1 MREFFAIRIDSKW
14 KHLFYPFHK
23 GRHLEDVWSL
33 DIDTSGNWF
42 RWTRFLYRVLHK
54 LGMPLFYGWQYKRFY
69 SKEEIRN
76 SRFFQIFPSRIFEPE
91 GEECG
96 TIYDD
101 STSCPLCGSG
111 AKQLSPL
118 ILKRY
123 SIPRA
128 DMAMTIADGDEI
140 IVSERFVKIVKE
152 QGLSGMIFLPV
163 YSALKEGHKIKYYQ
177 ISSRYYMDI
186 SPRTVFGINPFD
198 LSEVDPPRTF
208 TRWRKDGTMYKENF
222 PGKIYKCPNGDNMGL
237 NLLSEA
243 YIKSSTILDG
253 LDFFASR
260 QTVGTRQGV
269 IRPRHLLFCSN
280 RMMRLIKENGL
291 KGFQFE
297 KAHVEN
303 E

>member
-1 MREFFAIRIDSKW
+1 
-14 KHLFYPFHK
+14 
-23 GRHLEDVWSL
+23 
-33 DIDTSGNWF
+33 
-42 RWTRFLYRVLHK
+42 
-54 LGMPLFYGWQYKRFY
+54 
-69 SKEEIRN
+69 
-76 SRFFQIFPSRIFEPE
+76 
-91 GEECG
+91 
-96 TIYDD
+96 
-101 STSCPLCGSG
+101 
-111 AKQLSPL
+111 
-118 ILKRY
+118 
-123 SIPRA
+123 
-128 DMAMTIADGDEI
+128 
-140 IVSERFVKIVKE
+140 
-152 QGLSGMIFLPV
+152 
-163 YSALKEGHKIKYYQ
+163 
-177 ISSRYYMDI
+177 MDI